1 MKTFRSTIGKI
12 LLAAMLLLI
21 SFSGYSQNERK
32 LTRQEKKD
40 MRNAVMNSN
49 FIALDTLLRMRNF
62 VIEADYL
69 ENQYG
74 DKVPVSPTINFIM
87 VKGDEGVI
95 QTGSN
100 FRMGYNG
107 VGGITAEGNI
117 GKIEVERNQKNLSY
131 SVKFNILTNIGAY
144 DIFLNVFSDFQARA
158 SISGSTSGKLI
169 YTGRLEPLTRSR
181 VYKGQRTM

>member
-1 MKTFRSTIGKI
+1 MKTFSSTIGKL
-12 LLAAMLLLI
+12 LLAATLLLI
-21 SFSGYSQNERK
+21 SFSGYSQDRK

-49 FIALDTLLRMRNF
+49 FIVLDTLLRMRNF

-74 DKVPVSPTINFIM
+74 EKVPVSPTINFIM
-87 VKGDEGVI
+87 VNGGEGVI

-100 FRMGYNG
+100 FRIGYNG

-117 GKIEVERNQKNLSY
+117 GKIEIEKNQKNLSY

-169 YTGRLEPLTRSR
+169 YTGRLEPLTRSK
-181 VYKGQRTM
+181 VYKGQRTL